1 MGTIG
6 IEGQEAGLADA
17 GLLVSAVYQPVIE
30 LESGGVVGYE
40 ALARGPQ
47 GGELERPDKLL
58 SAARRAGLLAQVD
71 WECRLAAVAGALD
84 AGLDRSTTLF
94 LNMEPEA
101 VGPSAQG
108 DGRTPELWERAERAL
123 SVAVEL
129 PAGALRA
136 RPRELVR
143 AADACRDRGWKVVL
157 DDVGADRG
165 SLAVLPLVA
174 PDAIKLDLRAAR
186 AADAAAPAL
195 SDVATAVWAE
205 QERTGAA
212 IVAEGI
218 ETERQ
223 LEQARGIGATLGQ
236 GWLWGR
242 PGALPAERAAAAAA
256 DALPQERRGIALT
269 GTPFELVSAAR
280 APREGSAATLAAMS
294 RHLERLAGDIGA
306 GAIVLSAFQ
315 EAGNLG
321 ARVRNRY
328 RRLAGSAT
336 LVAAFGAGV
345 DAQPAVGV
353 VGADLADDDA
363 LRQEWAVV
371 VLAPTYAAALVG
383 RDLGDDPATTPAR
396 ERRFRFALTHDRD
409 LVVAAAR
416 SLAARL
422 G

>member
-6 IEGQEAGLADA
+6 TEGDEAGLADA

-30 LESGGVVGYE
+30 LASGGVVGYE

-71 WECRLAAVAGALD
+71 WECRLAAVSGALD

-101 VGPSAQG
+101 VGPSARG
-108 DGRTPELWERAERAL
+108 DGRTPELWQRAEQAL

-143 AADACRDRGWKVVL
+143 AADACRDRGWRVVL

-165 SLAVLPLVA
+165 SLALLPLVA

-186 AADAAAPAL
+186 AADAGAPAL

-242 PGALPAERAAAAAA
+242 PGALPAERAAASP
-256 DALPQERRGIALT
+256 DVLPQGGIALT
-269 GTPFELVSAAR
+269 GTPFELVSATR
-280 APREGSAATLAAMS
+280 PPREGSAAVLAAMS
-294 RHLERLAGDIGA
+294 RHLEQLAGGLGA
-306 GAIVLSAFQ
+306 GTIVFASFQ
-315 EAGNLG
+315 EAANMG

-328 RRLAGSAT
+328 RQLAADAT
-336 LVAAFGAGV
+336 LVGALGAGLGP
-345 DAQPAVGV
+345 APAVNV
-353 VGADLADDDA
+353 VGADLAADDA
-363 LRQEWAVV
+363 LRQEWTVV

-383 RDLGDDPATTPAR
+383 RDLGDDPLVTPAK
-396 ERRFRFALTHDRD
+396 ERRYRFVLTHDRD

>member
-1 MGTIG
+1 MSASE
-6 IEGQEAGLADA
+6 IEETAAAGLGAQ
-17 GLLVSAVYQPVIE
+17 GLVSAVYQPVVE
-30 LESGGVVGYE
+30 LEHGGVVGYE

-71 WECRLAAVAGALD
+71 WECRLAAVSGALD

-94 LNMEPEA
+94 VNMEPEA

-108 DGRTPELWERAERAL
+108 DGRSPELWERAEQSL

-143 AADACRDRGWKVVL
+143 AADACRDRGWAVVL
-157 DDVGADRG
+157 DDVGADRH

-174 PDAIKLDLRAAR
+174 PDAIKLDLRAGR
-186 AADAAAPAL
+186 GDAAAPTL
-195 SDVATAVWAE
+195 SDVASAVWAE
-205 QERTGAA
+205 QERTGAQ

-218 ETERQ
+218 ETEQQ
-223 LEQARGIGATLGQ
+223 LEQARGVGATLGQ

-242 PGALPAERAAAAAA
+242 PGALPDDASAPAAAGG
-256 DALPQERRGIALT
+256 LSSERSAVALT
-269 GTPFELVSAAR
+269 GTPFELLAAAR
-280 APREGSAATLAAMS
+280 EPREAPADVLGAMS
-294 RHLERLAGDIGA
+294 RHIETAAGEIGA
-306 GAIVLSAFQ
+306 GTIVLACFQ
-315 EAGNLG
+315 GSEQFSGR
-321 ARVRNRY
+321 ARSRY
-328 RRLAGSAT
+328 RALAAAAS
-336 LVAAFGAGV
+336 LVAVFGTGMA
-345 DAQPAVGV
+345 AQPAIGV
-353 VGADLADDDA
+353 VGTDVAADDQ
-363 LRQEWAVV
+363 LRHEWSVL
-371 VLAPTYAAALVG
+371 VLAPHYAAALVA
-383 RDLGDDPATTPAR
+383 RDLGDDMALPAR
-396 ERRFRFALTHDRD
+396 ERRFRYVLTHDRE

>member
-6 IEGQEAGLADA
+6 IEEEEAGLADA

-71 WECRLAAVAGALD
+71 WECRLAAVSGALD

-108 DGRTPELWERAERAL
+108 DGRTPELWQRAERAL

-129 PAGALRA
+129 PAGALRS

-186 AADAAAPAL
+186 AADAAAPTL

-242 PGALPAERAAAAAA
+242 PGALPAEPAAAAP
-256 DALPQERRGIALT
+256 DPLPRERREVALT
-269 GTPFELVSAAR
+269 GTPFELVAAAR
-280 APREGSAATLAAMS
+280 QAREATAATLGAMS
-294 RHLERLAGDIGA
+294 RHLERLAGTIGA
-306 GAIVLSAFQ
+306 GAIVLAAFQ

-328 RRLAGSAT
+328 RLLAGSST
-336 LVAAFGAGV
+336 LVAALGAGV
-345 DAQPAVGV
+345 GPQPAVGV

-396 ERRFRFALTHDRD
+396 ARRFRFVLTHDRD

>member
-1 MGTIG
+1 MSASE
-6 IEGQEAGLADA
+6 IERDAAGLGA
-17 GLLVSAVYQPVIE
+17 LVSAVYQPVVE
-30 LESGGVVGYE
+30 LEHGGVVGYE

-47 GGELERPDKLL
+47 GGELERPDRLL

-94 LNMEPEA
+94 VNMEPEA
-101 VGPSAQG
+101 VGGSANG
-108 DGRTPELWERAERAL
+108 DGRSPELWSRAEQAL

-143 AADACRDRGWKVVL
+143 AADACRDRGWAVVL
-157 DDVGADRG
+157 DDVGADRH

-174 PDAIKLDLRAAR
+174 PDAIKLDLRARRGAG
-186 AADAAAPAL
+186 AAAPTL

-218 ETERQ
+218 ETEQ
-223 LEQARGIGATLGQ
+223 ELEQARGVGATLGQ

-242 PGALPAERAAAAAA
+242 PGALPSDASEPAATGGLSRERRAAA
-256 DALPQERRGIALT
+256 PS
-269 GTPFELVSAAR
+269 GTPFELFAAAR
-280 APREGSAATLAAMS
+280 QPRELPASRLAAMS
-294 RHLERLAGDIGA
+294 RHIERAAQDVGA
-306 GAIVLSAFQ
+306 GAIVLASFE
-315 EAGNLG
+315 EAVRFNG
-321 ARVRNRY
+321 AARGRY
-328 RRLAGSAT
+328 RDLASSAT
-336 LVAAFGAGV
+336 LVAVFGAGI
-345 DAQPAVGV
+345 AANPAIGVLGTDVAEDDPLRREWGV
-353 VGADLADDDA
+353 VA
-363 LRQEWAVV
+363 
-371 VLAPTYAAALVG
+371 LAPHYAAAIAAREL
-383 RDLGDDPATTPAR
+383 DDDQSGVPER
-396 ERRFRFALTHDRD
+396 ERRLNAVLTHDRD

-416 SLAARL
+416 ALAARL

>member
-1 MGTIG
+1 MRISE
-6 IEGQEAGLADA
+6 IEGDAAGLSAQ
-17 GLLVSAVYQPVIE
+17 GLVSAVYQPVIE
-30 LESGGVVGYE
+30 LASGGVVGYE

-58 SAARRAGLLAQVD
+58 SAARRAGLLNQVD
-71 WECRLAAVAGALD
+71 WECRLAAVSGALD

-94 LNMEPEA
+94 VNMEPEA
-101 VGPSAQG
+101 VGLSAEG
-108 DGRTPELWERAERAL
+108 DGRAPELWLRAEQSL

-143 AADACRDRGWKVVL
+143 AADACRDRGWTVVL
-157 DDVGADRG
+157 DDVGADRD

-186 AADAAAPAL
+186 ANGAQAPAL
-195 SDVATAVWAE
+195 ADVASAVWAE

-242 PGALPAERAAAAAA
+242 PGALPSEAAPGAAGG
-256 DALPQERRGIALT
+256 LSHECRGIALT
-269 GTPFELVSAAR
+269 GTPYELVTAAR
-280 APREGSAATLAAMS
+280 EPRDCDAATMAAMS
-294 RHLERLAGDIGA
+294 RHLETLAEGIGSGAVVLAG
-306 GAIVLSAFQ
+306 FQ
-315 EAGNLG
+315 DATSFGG
-321 ARVRNRY
+321 RVRRRY
-328 RRLAGSAT
+328 RLLAASAT
-336 LVAAFGAGV
+336 LVAVVGAGIG
-345 DAQPAVGV
+345 AQPAVGV
-353 VGADLADDDA
+353 IGAGVAPDDE
-363 LRQEWAVV
+363 LRREWSVV
-371 VLAPTYAAALVG
+371 VLSPGYAAALVG
-383 RDLGDDPATTPAR
+383 REQEQEGD
-396 ERRFRFALTHDRD
+396 RRFRFVMTHDRA